1 MVCKRLTPSVSRAL
15 MWATVG
21 PHTEQACG
29 VNRCENLRG
38 RRTVSPNLAAE
49 KLDMRYT
56 LRPYL
61 LHLILTLSL
70 STACCTPSLAG
81 DIALLSIGPRI
92 GFSRETPLLGRR
104 QTASFRMADVSAV
117 FTLPWSR
124 QLGDSAWSLKT
135 RLTTS
140 AGLLEAAD
148 DHGLMMTVVPGLA
161 LHGWNER
168 VRFDA
173 GAGAGVF
180 SRHKFGAQD
189 FGGPVQI
196 VLTMGFHLNPFSHAY
211 TGFRVQHFSDAGLYG
226 SSSLG
231 VDLYIVELGYRF
243 SSDIAGP
250 AVSSHKPGLSGS
262 SC

>member
-1 MVCKRLTPSVSRAL
+1 M
-15 MWATVG
+15 
-21 PHTEQACG
+21 
-29 VNRCENLRG
+29 
-38 RRTVSPNLAAE
+38 SPNLAAE
-49 KLDMRYT
+49 KLDRRYT

-70 STACCTPSLAG
+70 STAFCTPSLAG

-92 GFSRETPLLGRR
+92 GFSRETPLLGKR
-104 QTASFRMADVSAV
+104 QTESFRMADVSAV
-117 FTLPWSR
+117 CTLPWSR
-124 QLGDSAWSLKT
+124 QLGGSAWSLQT
-135 RLTTS
+135 RLTAS
-140 AGLLEAAD
+140 VGLLEAAD

-161 LHGWNER
+161 LHGWKAL
-168 VRFDA
+168 VSFDA
-173 GAGAGVF
+173 GAGAGFF

-196 VLTMGFHLNPFSHAY
+196 VLTMGIRINPFSHAY

-243 SSDIAGP
+243 
-250 AVSSHKPGLSGS
+250 
-262 SC
+262 